1 MLSPILSQQDHSNG
15 LVNNTSQ
22 SPITNV
28 LNLAASATSL
38 RDDFAM
44 CEKVINEKH
53 QFHVVMLD
61 EMDKKIM
68 GFSENLLN
76 LEKRVES
83 LEKSKDYSVRV
94 VQDTLSEIKTRQA
107 DIDQKMMGIVE
118 GSLKINDMIR
128 RCGQYS
134 DIPERIMNIEKR
146 LEQDNTTRCIHQCNE
161 PTEKKSVA
169 VYGSPHGEIQIG
181 LPHTIQSQR
190 EPCWGSDCRTLQY
203 RGQKISTR
211 A

>member
-1 MLSPILSQQDHSNG
+1 
-15 LVNNTSQ
+15 
-22 SPITNV
+22 
-28 LNLAASATSL
+28 
-38 RDDFAM
+38 
-44 CEKVINEKH
+44 
-53 QFHVVMLD
+53 
-61 EMDKKIM
+61 M

-161 PTEKKSVA
+161 PTEKKSPHKHTGPA
-169 VYGSPHGEIQIG
+169 VKVREI
-181 LPHTIQSQR
+181 SSY
-190 EPCWGSDCRTLQY
+190 C
-203 RGQKISTR
+203 KST
-211 A
+211 